1 MKSITKITIA
11 TAFISLSVISCA
23 KHEIGEASTMEM
35 SKAEMTTTDSVSI
48 AASQQVETKKFIKT
62 ANIDMEVK
70 NVYDASIAIEKSLV
84 KLGGFVTKSEMK
96 AQTLSERTFNTS
108 DTEATLVR
116 KYQNENTMQVRVPTE
131 FLGDFLNDINQNKL
145 FLNARIINA
154 DDVTANIAL
163 ANLDAQRQQKK
174 EENINQLKANKD
186 KVELADDNY
195 REAND
200 QKVANINIAD
210 QLKYSTVDIYLKEP
224 HVSVAQIPIAN
235 TQNYDNQFK
244 SNFGF
249 ELKNALVEGFYMIQ
263 QIVVFLVSIWP
274 ILLII
279 GGIIY
284 LNKKKF
290 FLNRFSKAQK
300 S

>member
-1 MKSITKITIA
+1 MKSIIKISIA
-11 TAFISLSVISCA
+11 AAFISFSVISCK
-23 KHEIGEASTMEM
+23 KHETSEASTMEM
-35 SKAEMTTTDSVSI
+35 SKAEMATTDSASV
-48 AASQQVETKKFIKT
+48 AASQQVEGKKFIKT

-70 NVYDASIAIEKSLV
+70 NVYDASVAIEKSLI
-84 KLGGFVTKSEMK
+84 KLGGFVTKSRMQ
-96 AQTLSERTFNTS
+96 AQTVSEQTFNTS

-145 FLNARIINA
+145 FLNSRIINA

-163 ANLDAQRQQKK
+163 SKLEAERQQKK
-174 EENINQLKANKD
+174 EQNINQLEANKD

-200 QKVANINIAD
+200 QKVANLNIAD

-224 HVSVAQIPIAN
+224 NISVAQIPIAN

-249 ELKNALVEGFYMIQ
+249 ELKNALVEGYYMIQ
-263 QIVVFLVSIWP
+263 QIVIFLVSIWP

-279 GGIIY
+279 AGLIY

-290 FLNRFSKAQK
+290 FLNRFSKEQK

>member
-1 MKSITKITIA
+1 MKSIIKISIA
-11 TAFISLSVISCA
+11 AAFISFSVISCK
-23 KHEIGEASTMEM
+23 KHETSEASTMEM
-35 SKAEMTTTDSVSI
+35 SKAEMATTYSASV
-48 AASQQVETKKFIKT
+48 AASQQVEGKKFIKT

-70 NVYDASIAIEKSLV
+70 NVYDASVAIEKSLI
-84 KLGGFVTKSEMK
+84 KLGGFVTKSRMQ
-96 AQTLSERTFNTS
+96 AQTVSEQTFNTS

-145 FLNARIINA
+145 FLNSRIINA

-163 ANLDAQRQQKK
+163 SKLEAERQQKK
-174 EENINQLKANKD
+174 EQNINQLEANKD

-200 QKVANINIAD
+200 QKVANLNIAD

-224 HVSVAQIPIAN
+224 NISVAQIPIAN

-249 ELKNALVEGFYMIQ
+249 ELKNALVEGYYMIQ
-263 QIVVFLVSIWP
+263 QIVIFLVSIWP

-279 GGIIY
+279 AGLIY

-290 FLNRFSKAQK
+290 FLNRFSKEQK